1 VVGATAWQAVYTHCK
16 PGSTVQ
22 AFHRVGGAE
31 QYPQAGIVPHPFKLN
46 DEITLDFAVR
56 GTLLN
61 VWANGQ
67 LKIVYRLPAARQ
79 EGAFALWNHQ
89 ATSEF
94 LEVRLA
100 ELPESVPL
108 AEKASDNRPSPLGGV
123 VLTKADAE
131 KVVKQAE
138 GAAALA
144 AKKHA
149 VTAAALTST
158 EARAAADR
166 AKLDEPPAPDA
177 EELARVAGKAERA
190 LALAKAEEA
199 LLQLERQGAA
209 AAKLDPAK
217 KAVADARAAAAKDD
231 RAYTPLLRPDPA
243 GSTGR
248 RLALARW
255 IVRRDNPLTARVAVN
270 QIWMRHFGRP
280 LVASVANFGLSGKK
294 PTHPELLDWLAV
306 EFAESDWSMKKLHRL
321 IVTSQ
326 TYQQA
331 SADGESAARDPDN
344 VYLARMNS
352 RRMEAEVVRDS
363 VLAAA
368 GNLDATR
375 GGPVLDEKTGQ
386 TSRRR
391 SVYFRF
397 NTQYK
402 MQFLDQFDTA
412 APSECY
418 QRRES
423 VVPQQALAL
432 NNSALAITNA
442 RLLAKRLSE
451 QAKGDGEFVTAAF
464 EKVLTRAPTAAE
476 RERCERFLREQAAMV
491 KEPAKLTAFPPGPD
505 AVVAPSA
512 DPGQRARENLVHV
525 LFNHNDFVTVR

>member
-1 VVGATAWQAVYTHCK
+1 
-16 PGSTVQ
+16 
-22 AFHRVGGAE
+22 
-31 QYPQAGIVPHPFKLN
+31 
-46 DEITLDFAVR
+46 
-56 GTLLN
+56 
-61 VWANGQ
+61 
-67 LKIVYRLPAARQ
+67 
-79 EGAFALWNHQ
+79 
-89 ATSEF
+89 

-100 ELPESVPL
+100 ELPDSAVL
-108 AEKASDNRPSPLGGV
+108 GEKASDNRSSPLGGV

-131 KVVKQAE
+131 KAVKQTE
-138 GAAALA
+138 VAATLA
-144 AKKHA
+144 AKKQA
-149 VTAAALTST
+149 VAVAALASL
-158 EARAAADR
+158 EARVAADR
-166 AKLDEPPAPDA
+166 AKLAEPPDVNADV
-177 EELARVAGKAERA
+177 LARAAGKAERA
-190 LALAKAEEA
+190 LALATAEEA
-199 LLQLERQGAA
+199 LLQLEQKGAA
-209 AAKLDPAK
+209 AAKLNPAK
-217 KAVADARAAAAKDD
+217 KAVADAQAAAAKDD
-231 RAYTPLLRPDPA
+231 AVYTPLLRPDPA

-248 RLALARW
+248 RLALAQW

-306 EFAESDWSMKKLHRL
+306 ELVESGWSMKKLHRL

-326 TYQQA
+326 TYRQS
-331 SADGESAARDPDN
+331 SADGESADRDPDN

-363 VLAAA
+363 LLAVA
-368 GNLDATR
+368 GNLDLTR
-375 GGPVLDEKTGQ
+375 GGPILDEKTGQ

-397 NTQYK
+397 NTEYK

-451 QAKGDGEFVTAAF
+451 GAKDDGEFVTAAF
-464 EKVLTRAPTAAE
+464 EQVLTRTPTAAE
-476 RERCERFLREQAAMV
+476 RERCERFLREQAEVV

-505 AVVAPSA
+505 TVVAPSA
-512 DPGQRARENLVHV
+512 EPAQRARENLVHV
-525 LFNHNDFVTVR
+525 LLNHNDFVTVR